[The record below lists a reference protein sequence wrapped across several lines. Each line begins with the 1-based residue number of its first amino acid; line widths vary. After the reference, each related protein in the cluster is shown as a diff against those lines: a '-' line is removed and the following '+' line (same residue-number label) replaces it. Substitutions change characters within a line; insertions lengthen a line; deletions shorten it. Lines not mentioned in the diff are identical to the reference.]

1 MVENVLSNISELRQ
15 LVKAVIILSVTVML
29 TVLTGCTNRD
39 NIEMKSELKTESDIY
54 QESEDI
60 DKLDIGKRIEERS
73 QLSIEDA
80 LQGMWIE
87 ENGTIVRFT
96 DEYFMQGEKLEHAF
110 RFEMKEKTENEL
122 QMSLF
127 GVEGFMIRD
136 RNLFELNVVMDETRT
151 QMIMRKDIGGS
162 EYVYY
167 MVYLDAEGIELSPFD
182 TLFLNNGN

>member
-1 MVENVLSNISELRQ
+1 
-15 LVKAVIILSVTVML
+15 
-29 TVLTGCTNRD
+29 
-39 NIEMKSELKTESDIY
+39 MKSELETENNAYEEKVVADEREISKQIDI
-54 QESEDI
+54 
-60 DKLDIGKRIEERS
+60 RS
-73 QLSIEDA
+73 QMPIEDA

-96 DEYFMQGEKLEHAF
+96 DEHFMQGEELEHIF
-110 RFEMKEKTENEL
+110 RFEMIEKTENEL